1 MVIWEMYLFSD
12 LVLRANESVCRM
24 MLERA
29 MGGEWE
35 MRLRLATS
43 QEELVEQLSVVS
55 REVGMEDTRE
65 RKQEPNTLHGQGRR
79 VAWSSIEGRVGG
91 KENRIGTMTEW
102 MGGAPMERHEIAM
115 M

>member
-55 REVGMEDTRE
+55 
-65 RKQEPNTLHGQGRR
+65 
-79 VAWSSIEGRVGG
+79 
-91 KENRIGTMTEW
+91 
-102 MGGAPMERHEIAM
+102 
-115 M
+115 